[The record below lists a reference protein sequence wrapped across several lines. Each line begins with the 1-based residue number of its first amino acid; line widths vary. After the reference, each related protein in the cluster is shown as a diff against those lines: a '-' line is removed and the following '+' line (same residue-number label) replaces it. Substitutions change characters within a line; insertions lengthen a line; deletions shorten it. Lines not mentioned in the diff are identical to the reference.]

1 MIIKITGNDTNLLSF
16 FTAPICSKAWS
27 PLPSRSRERTSRLRI
42 HRSRN
47 KRAPNDWASRDIVF
61 IGLAIGLLWTS
72 IWVDK
77 MQRPRIYREKK
88 EVELF
93 GDLVIQKSFGACVW
107 YKEKCL
113 TQYLIIIWGFFGMPQ
128 NLDQK
133 WGKCVSILNCCQFFL
148 WFSFFKKNFCSMY
161 TPPYFWTNIGWKKW
175 VLYTRLYSNLQ
186 FKRDQENKIIVKIT
200 GYMVKSS

>member
-47 KRAPNDWASRDIVF
+47 KRAPNDWASRDIIF

-113 TQYLIIIWGFFGMPQ
+113 TQYLIIIWGFFDVPQ

-161 TPPYFWTNIGWKKW
+161 TPPTFEQILVEKSEC
-175 VLYTRLYSNLQ
+175 YTRDFTVICNL
-186 FKRDQENKIIVKIT
+186 KEITKIR
-200 GYMVKSS
+200 SSWKLQDIW